1 LIGLLALANQARA
14 DIYQW
19 EYVNPADPSQGKR
32 QSTLLAPDGAG
43 VMPAP
48 NSVLSNLDL
57 TMAYLIGADLSN
69 SNFQSA
75 TLKSAEVSGA
85 KLNGANLA
93 SANLTLASFRN
104 TDLSGAIFDTASL
117 SGADLTGAQV
127 RGASFGGDNSF
138 FSASITFAQLSTT
151 ASYQAHNLATI

>member
-1 LIGLLALANQARA
+1 MIFDRRHFWVALFDRSLAMTGQSRA

-19 EYVNPADPSQGKR
+19 EYVNPADPTQGKR
-32 QSTLLAPDGAG
+32 QSTLLVPDGAG

-75 TLKSAEVSGA
+75 TLKSAEFSGA
-85 KLNGANLA
+85 KLIDANLA
-93 SANLTLASFRN
+93 SANLTSASFRN
-104 TDLSGAIFDTASL
+104 ADLSGAVFDTASL
-117 SGADLTGAQV
+117 SGADFTGSQSPGGVV
-127 RGASFGGDNSF
+127 RWRQFVFQRQTSP
-138 FSASITFAQLSTT
+138 
-151 ASYQAHNLATI
+151 